1 MRIAAALFPALLAAQ
16 TYDLALNNA
25 HVIDPESGL
34 SAVRHI
40 GIAAGKIAAI
50 SRTPLQGK
58 QTLDCAGLTAAPGFI
73 DLHAHGQDEENQILQ
88 LQDGVTTALE
98 LELGDADVDA
108 WHAARAGKRF
118 LHSGVTVGHVPLRKQ
133 IFEDTGDL
141 VPSGP
146 AKDNAASEEQI
157 TRIRAG
163 IERGLLRGALG
174 LGFGI
179 QYTPGASRWEIL
191 ETFRAGARFQAP
203 AFIHIRTMG
212 GQGGTP
218 GAKPAAAGA
227 KSSAAGAQAAA
238 AGAQASAAPDAM
250 TGLQEII
257 AASAITGMPVHMV
270 HVTSSGLR
278 QAPRLI
284 QTVMEAR
291 AHGVDISTEC
301 YPYTAAMTGIQSAIF
316 DEGWQQ
322 VLGISYGD
330 LQWIATGERLTAKTF
345 AKYRREGGIVIM
357 HMIPE
362 EVVRF
367 AVGHPEVIIASDG
380 LIRDGKGHPRG
391 AGTFARVLGRY
402 VREQKVLTLESA
414 IRKMTLLPAQR
425 LEKFAPVMKNKGR
438 IRVGA
443 DADITVF
450 DAAHVMD
457 RATFEQPALPSGGI
471 AHVIVGGVPVLL
483 NAAVQHGVH
492 PGQGI
497 RAGAR

>member
-1 MRIAAALFPALLAAQ
+1 MRILLAFFPALLAAQ
-16 TYDLALNNA
+16 SYDLVLNHA

-50 SRTPLQGK
+50 SQTPLQGK
-58 QTLDCAGLTAAPGFI
+58 QTLDCKGLTAAPGFI

-108 WHAARAGKRF
+108 WHAAREGRRF
-118 LHSGVTVGHVPLRKQ
+118 IHSGVTVGHVPLRRR
-133 IFEDTGDL
+133 IFQETGDL

-146 AKDNAASEEQI
+146 AKDNAATEEQI
-157 TRIRAG
+157 TQIRAG
-163 IERGLLRGALG
+163 MERGLLRGALG

-212 GQGGTP
+212 GQA
-218 GAKPAAAGA
+218 GAVGQKPAAPG
-227 KSSAAGAQAAA
+227 SQPPP
-238 AGAQASAAPDAM
+238 PDAM

-257 AASAITGMPVHMV
+257 AASAVTGMPVHMV

-284 QTVMEAR
+284 QTMMEAR
-291 AHGVDISTEC
+291 AHGVNISTEC
-301 YPYTAAMTGIQSAIF
+301 YPYTAAMTAIESAIF

-330 LQWIATGERLTAKTF
+330 LQWTATGERLTAETF
-345 AKYRREGGIVIM
+345 AKYRRAGGIVIM

-380 LIRDGKGHPRG
+380 LLRQGKGHPRG
-391 AGTFARVLGRY
+391 AGTYARVLGRY

-450 DAAHVMD
+450 DAAHIID
-457 RATFEQPALPSGGI
+457 RASFEQPALPSGGI
-471 AHVIVGGVPVLL
+471 AHVIVAGTPVLL

-497 RAGAR
+497 RAGTR

>member
-1 MRIAAALFPALLAAQ
+1 MRILLALFPALLAAQ

-40 GIAAGKIAAI
+40 GISAGKIAAV

-58 QTLDCAGLTAAPGFI
+58 QTLDCTGLTAAPGFI
-73 DLHAHGQDEENQILQ
+73 DLHAHGQDEENQLLQ

-98 LELGDADVDA
+98 LEIGDADVDA
-108 WHAARAGKRF
+108 WHAAREGKRF
-118 LHSGVTVGHVPLRKQ
+118 IHSGVSVGHVPLRKQ
-133 IFEDTGDL
+133 VFQEGGDL

-146 AKDNAASEEQI
+146 AKESATTEEQI
-157 TRIRAG
+157 TQIRAG
-163 IERGLLRGALG
+163 IEKGLLRGALG

-191 ETFRAGARFQAP
+191 ETFRAGARFHAP

-212 GQGGTP
+212 IP
-218 GAKPAAAGA
+218 GASPGSKAPP
-227 KSSAAGAQAAA
+227 
-238 AGAQASAAPDAM
+238 APDAM
-250 TGLQEII
+250 AGLQEII
-257 AASAITGMPVHMV
+257 AASAVTGMPVHMV

-301 YPYTAAMTGIQSAIF
+301 YPYTAAMTALQSAIF

-322 VLGISYGD
+322 VLEISYGD
-330 LQWIATGERLTAKTF
+330 LQWTATGERLTAETF

-367 AVGHPEVIIASDG
+367 SVGHPEVIIASDG
-380 LIRDGKGHPRG
+380 LMRDGKGHPRG

-425 LEKFAPVMKNKGR
+425 LEKFAPAMKNKGR

-450 DAAHVMD
+450 DAAHVID

-471 AHVIVGGVPVLL
+471 AHVIVAGVPVLL
-483 NAAVQHGVH
+483 NAGVQHGVH

-497 RAGAR
+497 RAGTR

>member
-1 MRIAAALFPALLAAQ
+1 MRILLALFPALLAAQ

-212 GQGGTP
+212 VPT
-218 GAKPAAAGA
+218 AVAGSKA
-227 KSSAAGAQAAA
+227 P
-238 AGAQASAAPDAM
+238 AAPDAM

-257 AASAITGMPVHMV
+257 AASAVTGMPVHMV

-330 LQWIATGERLTAKTF
+330 LQWIATGERLTAETF

-425 LEKFAPVMKNKGR
+425 LERFAPVMKNKGR

-450 DAAHVMD
+450 DAAHVID

-471 AHVIVGGVPVLL
+471 AHVIVAGVPVLL